1 MEPLPRLIHS
11 VVVRAEPGVKDFEL
25 EIKAACT
32 SLLTAPSWGTLVARE
47 RYRFSPHDANLRYFL
62 RSSA

>member
-1 MEPLPRLIHS
+1 MASLALVMTVLGCLKIES
-11 VVVRAEPGVKDFEL
+11 
-25 EIKAACT
+25 EIGAGI
-32 SLLTAPSWGTLVARE
+32 SRTLATKVMVARE